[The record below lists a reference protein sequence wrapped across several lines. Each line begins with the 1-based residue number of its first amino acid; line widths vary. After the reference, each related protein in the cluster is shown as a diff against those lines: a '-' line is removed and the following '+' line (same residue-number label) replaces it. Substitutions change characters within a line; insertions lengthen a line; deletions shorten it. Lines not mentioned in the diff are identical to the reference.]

1 MIALIQVSNYS
12 TRRFISGC
20 ASTFKGASLKPLFT
34 RFYSQV
40 YRCGASTTGSRRTYG
55 LENYNCAAPIITSR
69 RFESITSSTTGQRV
83 PDSVLNLSPTQ
94 YRHLADE
101 TLDTIATDLEDLF
114 EDKNIADADVDNSA
128 GIVTI
133 TTAEG
138 TYVINKQPPNKQ
150 IWLSSPISGPDRFD
164 YIKGRWTSLRK
175 GEKLFDILEKEV
187 SDMFGEFEFT
197 EKF

>member
-1 MIALIQVSNYS
+1 MIALTQVSKYP
-12 TRRFISGC
+12 TRRFLSGC

-34 RFYSQV
+34 RFYSLV
-40 YRCGASTTGSRRTYG
+40 YRCGTSTTDRYCLG
-55 LENYNCAAPIITSR
+55 NCNCAAPIMTSR
-69 RFESITSSTTGQRV
+69 RFESITSSTTGQKV

-150 IWLSSPISGPDRFD
+150 IWLSSPVSGPKRFD